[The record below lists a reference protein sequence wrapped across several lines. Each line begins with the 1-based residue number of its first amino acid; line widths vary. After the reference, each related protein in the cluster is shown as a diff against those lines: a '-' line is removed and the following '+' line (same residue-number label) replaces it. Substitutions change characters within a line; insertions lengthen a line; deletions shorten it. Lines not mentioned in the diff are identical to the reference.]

1 MSHNLTIIMYHFVR
15 DLQNSRFPQIKGLDT
30 ELFKGQ
36 LAFLNCHYQFV
47 TMERVIESLAGG
59 AVLPEKAV
67 LLTFDDAYNDHY
79 TNVFPILDELGIQGS
94 FFPPVKAITC
104 NQVLDV
110 NKIHFVLA
118 AVSDTS
124 VLVETVYRSLDQ
136 YRSEFGLADNHYYF
150 EKLAKPSRMDTAEV
164 IFIKRLL
171 QSELDVQVRMK
182 IVDDLFKNF
191 VGIPEEAFSREL
203 YMNVDQIK
211 TMHRHGMFVGS
222 HGYDHVWLAT
232 LSKQAKEI
240 EIDQSL
246 EFLEHIGVNLDQ
258 WAMCYPY
265 GNYDSELEGILGS
278 RNCKIGLTTEVAI
291 ANLDP
296 KLRFRLPR
304 LDTNDLPKQVDDCP
318 NHFYARG

>member
-1 MSHNLTIIMYHFVR
+1 
-15 DLQNSRFPQIKGLDT
+15 
-30 ELFKGQ
+30 
-36 LAFLNCHYQFV
+36 
-47 TMERVIESLAGG
+47 MEKVIEALAGG
-59 AVLPEKAV
+59 AELPEKAV

-79 TNVFPILDELGIQGS
+79 TNVFPLLDELGIQGS

-118 AVSDTS
+118 AAPNTS
-124 VLVETVYRSLDQ
+124 VLVEAVYRSLDQ
-136 YRSEFGLADNHYYF
+136 YRSEFGLHDNHYYF
-150 EKLAKPSRMDTAEV
+150 KKLAQPSRMDTSEV

-171 QSELDVQVRMK
+171 QHELDVPVRMK
-182 IVDDLFKNF
+182 IVDNLFKIF

-211 TMHRHGMFVGS
+211 TMLRHGMFVGS
-222 HGYDHVWLAT
+222 HGYNHFWLAT
-232 LSKQAKEI
+232 LSKQAKEA

-246 EFLEHIGVNLDQ
+246 NFLEHIGADFNQ

-278 RNCKIGLTTEVAI
+278 RNCQLGLTTEVAI

-304 LDTNDLPKQVDDCP
+304 LDTNDLPKQADDCP
-318 NHFYARG
+318 NQFYAGA